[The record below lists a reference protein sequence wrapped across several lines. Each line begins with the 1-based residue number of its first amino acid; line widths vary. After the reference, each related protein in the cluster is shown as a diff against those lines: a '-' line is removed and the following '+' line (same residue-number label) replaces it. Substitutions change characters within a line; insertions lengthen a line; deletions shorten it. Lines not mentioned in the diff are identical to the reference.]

1 MTESEHLEMLGVM
14 QSHKGPA
21 VLSGYDNSVL
31 SDWQQVS
38 VKPPKVEKAAVRIE
52 KLWVKP

>member
-1 MTESEHLEMLGVM
+1 MKTRSN
-14 QSHKGPA
+14 KA
-21 VLSGYDNSVL
+21 VLRRPTVTEHPTAGGG

-38 VKPPKVEKAAVRIE
+38 VKPPKVEKAAARIE